1 MMAENISNV
10 TLLATELIEF
20 ANWVAKEACCSDEE
34 WENKHW
40 AIQEILCRKLAE
52 LGIIVVEGDEYIY
65 EYDEEE
71 EDG

>member
-1 MMAENISNV
+1 MDAD
-10 TLLATELIEF
+10 ELIEF
-20 ANWVAKEACCSDEE
+20 ANWVAKEVCCSDEE
-34 WENKHW
+34 WESKHW

-52 LGIIVVEGDEYIY
+52 LGIIIVEGDEYIY

>member
-1 MMAENISNV
+1 MDADK
-10 TLLATELIEF
+10 LIEF

-34 WENKHW
+34 WENKHC

-65 EYDEEE
+65 EYEENDE
-71 EDG
+71 